1 MTHFEYEILKYLA
14 DHYRKSKKDT
24 GENKIAR
31 KTAVNPSSVYKNYYK
46 NSADYDT
53 VQKLENTVKELKGK
67 GFVDYGTEA
76 YGSTIKTIWLIDEK
90 IDAVETYLHE
100 KYGYTSKNEHLQSL
114 QEIVDRYKDASD
126 ICRQECERLQKQID
140 DRKLT
145 KESKDNTQL
154 QLTEQTLKAI
164 AFIENN
170 TEYLYIREMSCKIFN
185 TSKVFED
192 QKLKDNVCRLLKK
205 YREQAEPE
213 ECSESNR
220 KDNSNTYADS
230 VLQHYNIHKEPEE
243 IILKGNILLYTT
255 EGVMNVAAI
264 PSGIK
269 FSGEDIKK
277 IGGIIVQASN
287 FITIENKTSYMRYK
301 EENSVIFFLSGYMNR
316 FQVEFLRKVYADNPD
331 KNYLHFGD
339 IDAGGFRIF
348 NDLCKKTEIPFHT
361 YHMSK
366 KELMDPY
373 YEKYL
378 VKLSENDRKGLVDL
392 CHNPEYDST
401 VAYMLERNVKLE
413 QEMVSYR
420 LMKGD
425 ITTHP

>member
-1 MTHFEYEILKYLA
+1 M
-14 DHYRKSKKDT
+14 
-24 GENKIAR
+24 
-31 KTAVNPSSVYKNYYK
+31 
-46 NSADYDT
+46 
-53 VQKLENTVKELKGK
+53 
-67 GFVDYGTEA
+67 
-76 YGSTIKTIWLIDEK
+76 
-90 IDAVETYLHE
+90 
-100 KYGYTSKNEHLQSL
+100 
-114 QEIVDRYKDASD
+114 
-126 ICRQECERLQKQID
+126 
-140 DRKLT
+140 
-145 KESKDNTQL
+145 
-154 QLTEQTLKAI
+154 
-164 AFIENN
+164 
-170 TEYLYIREMSCKIFN
+170 
-185 TSKVFED
+185 
-192 QKLKDNVCRLLKK
+192 
-205 YREQAEPE
+205 
-213 ECSESNR
+213 
-220 KDNSNTYADS
+220 
-230 VLQHYNIHKEPEE
+230 
-243 IILKGNILLYTT
+243 
-255 EGVMNVAAI
+255 AAI

-361 YHMSK
+361 YHMLK

-378 VKLSENDRKGLVDL
+378 VKLSENDRKGLADL